1 MAAARSKQIQ
11 AEAPEERRVAGPRK
25 PLQERSRQR
34 VEKLLDATDKLLAA
48 HEPGEVGLYDIARV
62 AKVPPAS
69 VYHFFPT
76 KEAAFVALA
85 ERYLQRLYKVVR
97 ETPLDRKR
105 IRHWSDVF
113 ILGSQRSFDFYNRN
127 PVLLKLFFGGAL
139 SPEIRRRDDEYLRGL
154 SEGGYGWLN
163 RYFCMPYL
171 PEAEMKFSV
180 ILSIYDGITLTSYQ
194 RHGRVTEAY
203 HEEMLR
209 VIIAYCRTFLP
220 EVLPLRPPSNET
232 A

>member
-1 MAAARSKQIQ
+1 MASGRTKQTQI
-11 AEAPEERRVAGPRK
+11 EPTDERKAAGPRR
-25 PLQERSRQR
+25 PLQERSRLR

-154 SEGGYGWLN
+154 SEGGYDWLN

-171 PEAEMKFSV
+171 PDPEMKFSV
-180 ILSIYDGITLTSYQ
+180 IWSIYDGITLTSYQ
-194 RHGRVTEAY
+194 RHGCVTEAY
-203 HEEMLR
+203 HDEMLR
-209 VIIAYCRTFLP
+209 AIIAYCRTFLP
-220 EVLPLRPPSNET
+220 DVLPLRPPGDV
-232 A
+232 AD

>member
-1 MAAARSKQIQ
+1 MPPAPLKQAQ
-11 AEAPEERRVAGPRK
+11 LETANDKKLSEPRK

-34 VEKLLDATDKLLAA
+34 VEKLLDATDKLLSSKD
-48 HEPGEVGLYDIARV
+48 PSDVGLYDIARL

-97 ETPLDRKR
+97 ETPLDRTR
-105 IRHWSDVF
+105 IKHWSDVF
-113 ILGSQRSFDFYNRN
+113 ILGSERSLAFYNRH
-127 PVLLKLFFGGAL
+127 PVLLKLFFGGAV
-139 SPEIRRRDDEYLRGL
+139 SPEIRRRDDEYLRSM
-154 SEGGYGWLN
+154 SEGGYDWLN

-171 PEAEMKFSV
+171 PDAEMKFAV
-180 ILSIYDGITLTSYQ
+180 IWSIYDGITMTSYQ
-194 RHGRVTEAY
+194 RHGCVTREF
-203 HEEMLR
+203 HDELLR
-209 VIIAYCRTFLP
+209 AVLAYCRTFLP
-220 EVLPLRPPSNET
+220 EVLPLRPPGKDE

>member
-1 MAAARSKQIQ
+1 MASGRTKQTQIEPTDESK
-11 AEAPEERRVAGPRK
+11 AAGPRR
-25 PLQERSRQR
+25 PLQERSRLR

-154 SEGGYGWLN
+154 SEGGYDWLN

-171 PEAEMKFSV
+171 PDPEMKFSV
-180 ILSIYDGITLTSYQ
+180 IWSIYDGITLTSYQ
-194 RHGRVTEAY
+194 RHGCVTEAY
-203 HEEMLR
+203 HDEMLR
-209 VIIAYCRTFLP
+209 AIIAYCRTFLP
-220 EVLPLRPPSNET
+220 DVLPLRPPGDV
-232 A
+232 AD

>member
-1 MAAARSKQIQ
+1 MASGRTKQIQ
-11 AEAPEERRVAGPRK
+11 IESLDEKKAAGPRR

-34 VEKLLDATDKLLAA
+34 VEKLLDATDKLLAS
-48 HEPGEVGLYDIARV
+48 HEASEVGLYDIARV

-85 ERYLQRLYKVVR
+85 ERYLQRLYKAVR

-113 ILGSQRSFDFYNRN
+113 ILGSHRILNFYNRN

-154 SEGGYGWLN
+154 SEGGYDWLN

-171 PEAEMKFSV
+171 PDAEMKFSV
-180 ILSIYDGITLTSYQ
+180 IWSIYDGVTLTSYQ
-194 RHGRVTEAY
+194 RHGGVTEAY

-209 VIIAYCRTFLP
+209 AVIAYCRTFLP
-220 EVLPLRPPSNET
+220 DVLPLRPPVDG
-232 A
+232 AD

>member
-1 MAAARSKQIQ
+1 MASARPKQIESLDEKK
-11 AEAPEERRVAGPRK
+11 AVGPRK

-34 VEKLLDATDKLLAA
+34 VEKLLNATDKLLATQ
-48 HEPGEVGLYDIARV
+48 EPNEVGLYDIARV

-85 ERYLQRLYKVVR
+85 ERYLQRHHKAVR

-113 ILGSQRSFDFYNRN
+113 VLGSQRILDFYDRN

-139 SPEIRRRDDEYLRGL
+139 SPEIRERDTEYVRGL
-154 SEGGYGWLN
+154 SAGGYDWLN

-171 PEAEMKFSV
+171 PDAEMKFSV
-180 ILSIYDGITLTSYQ
+180 VWSIYDGITLTSYQ
-194 RHGRVTEAY
+194 RHGRVTEEY
-203 HEEMLR
+203 REELLR
-209 VIIAYCRTFLP
+209 AAIAYCRTFLP
-220 EVLPLRPPSNET
+220 DVLPLRPPVDS
-232 A
+232 AD